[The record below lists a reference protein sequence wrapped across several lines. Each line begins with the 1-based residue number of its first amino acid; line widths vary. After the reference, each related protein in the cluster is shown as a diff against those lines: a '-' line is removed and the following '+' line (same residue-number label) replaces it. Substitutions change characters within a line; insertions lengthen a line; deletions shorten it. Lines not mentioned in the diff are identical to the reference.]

1 MTDADAP
8 PPATRKFRGFM
19 AEMGAELTVWESD
32 HAVIRMDVRPAH
44 LNAIDV
50 VHGGVLAALLDTAGA
65 HAGIFCTVPGNIRE
79 AMTVSLTINLL
90 GNVSAGTVVADARKR
105 GGGRT
110 IFVSSCDVTD
120 GDGRLLATGEV
131 TCRYGPGSHM
141 PEGIYPP
148 TAKSR

>member
-1 MTDADAP
+1 MTDADALRS
-8 PPATRKFRGFM
+8 ATRKFRGFM
-19 AEMGAELTVWESD
+19 AEMGAELTAWEPD
-32 HAVIRMDVRPAH
+32 RAVIQLEVRPVH

-65 HAGIFCTVPGNIRE
+65 HAGMFCTVPGNIRE

-90 GNVSAGTVVADARKR
+90 GNVSAGELIADARKR

-131 TCRYGPGSHM
+131 TCRYGPGSHL
-141 PEGIYPP
+141 PEGIRPGDRESP
-148 TAKSR
+148 